1 METLQYEFDCNKS
14 VAENTSEN
22 VERIIQ
28 KITKSFYQL
37 KMQMDYE
44 YTRNLRI
51 DNFAEM
57 EFEQTIDTLLEK
69 IKIDLMAKTEWK
81 AIEFL
86 AEFKDDESFNAEM
99 KAA

>member
-1 METLQYEFDCNKS
+1 MELLQYEFDCNKS
-14 VAENTSEN
+14 VKENTSEN
-22 VERIIQ
+22 VERILQ

-37 KMQMDYE
+37 KMEMDYE

-51 DNFAEM
+51 GNFAEI
-57 EFEQTIDTLLEK
+57 EFEQTIDALLEK
-69 IKIDLMAKTEWK
+69 IKIDLIEKTELK

-86 AEFKDDESFNAEM
+86 SEFKDDESFNAEM

>member
-57 EFEQTIDTLLEK
+57 EFEQTIDKLLEK
-69 IKIDLMAKTEWK
+69 IKIDLMAKTEIK

-86 AEFKDDESFNAEM
+86 SEFKDDESFNAEM

>member
-1 METLQYEFDCNKS
+1 MELLQYEFDCNKS
-14 VAENTSEN
+14 VKENTSEN
-22 VERIIQ
+22 VERILQ

-37 KMQMDYE
+37 KMEMDYE

-51 DNFAEM
+51 DNFAEI
-57 EFEQTIDTLLEK
+57 EYEQMIDPLLEK
-69 IKIDLMAKTEWK
+69 IKIDLMAKTEIE

-86 AEFKDDESFNAEM
+86 AEFKDNESFNAEM

>member
-1 METLQYEFDCNKS
+1 MELLQYEFNENKS
-14 VAENTSEN
+14 VKENTSEN
-22 VERIIQ
+22 VERILQ

-37 KMQMDYE
+37 KMEMDYE

-51 DNFAEM
+51 DYFSDEDY
-57 EFEQTIDTLLEK
+57 EQTIEQLLEK
-69 IKIDLMAKTEWK
+69 IKIDLIAKTELK

-86 AEFKDDESFNAEM
+86 AEFKDDEPFNAEM

>member
-1 METLQYEFDCNKS
+1 MELLQYEFDCNKT

-22 VERIIQ
+22 VERILQ

-37 KMQMDYE
+37 KMEMDYE

-51 DNFAEM
+51 GNFAEI
-57 EFEQTIDTLLEK
+57 EFEQTIDALLEK
-69 IKIDLMAKTEWK
+69 IKIDLIAKTEIE

-86 AEFKDDESFNAEM
+86 AEFKDDESFNAET

>member
-1 METLQYEFDCNKS
+1 MELLQYEFNENKS
-14 VAENTSEN
+14 VKENTSEN
-22 VERIIQ
+22 VERILQ

-37 KMQMDYE
+37 KMEMDYE

-51 DNFAEM
+51 DNFAEI
-57 EFEQTIDTLLEK
+57 EYEQMIDSLLEK
-69 IKIDLMAKTEWK
+69 IKIDLIAKTELK

-86 AEFKDDESFNAEM
+86 SEFKDDKSFNAEM

>member
-1 METLQYEFDCNKS
+1 MELLQYEFDCNKS
-14 VAENTSEN
+14 VKENTSEN
-22 VERIIQ
+22 VERILQ

-37 KMQMDYE
+37 KMEMDYE

-51 DNFAEM
+51 GNFAEI
-57 EFEQTIDTLLEK
+57 EFEQTIDALLEK
-69 IKIDLMAKTEWK
+69 IKIDLIAKTEIE

-86 AEFKDDESFNAEM
+86 SEFKDDESFNAET